1 MMNSSYSRTNHIVN
15 PPKLNIFAQT
25 KKLTMEE
32 NFNNPNA
39 GNTVEEGKT
48 IAIIAY
54 ITIIGLIIAFIMN
67 NDKKNTFAAYHIRQC
82 LGLALTSLALSVINV
97 IPILGWIISILGS
110 LFLIVLWVMGLIS
123 AINGEMKPVPVL
135 GEKYQEWLSGI

>member
-1 MMNSSYSRTNHIVN
+1 
-15 PPKLNIFAQT
+15 
-25 KKLTMEE
+25 MEE
-32 NFNNPNA
+32 NFNNPNV
-39 GNTVEEGKT
+39 GITVVEGKN
-48 IAIIAY
+48 IEVLDY
-54 ITIIGLIIAFIMN
+54 ITIINLIIAFIIN

-82 LGLALTSLALSVINV
+82 LGIALTSLALGVINV

-110 LFLIVLWVMGLIS
+110 LFLIVLWIMGLIS